1 MKVNESG
8 RSMIEMLGVLAIIGV
23 LSVGGIAGYTKAM
36 AQHKINKTVEQISQI
51 VGNIRTLYFSQ
62 KNYSTITCVSGT
74 TTGCPILKKGH
85 AIPDEMWTSDTAMEN
100 AFGGAFS
107 VKVGGKKATSDTK
120 AFTLVLGSIPEEAC
134 MAIATY
140 DWGSGSSSGLV
151 AVGVNVDIA
160 TSDKAL
166 TGCAACVGV
175 YTANTSAIAIPKG
188 TTVSVPMPADKAA
201 GACQNGETNTIYL
214 KFY

>member
-36 AQHKINKTVEQISQI
+36 AQHKINKTVEQITQI

-62 KNYSTITCVSGT
+62 KDYDSLKCSGNSTG
-74 TTGCPILKKGH
+74 GCAILKKGH

-100 AFGGAFS
+100 AFGGTFGVTTGHKKTTTDKKAFS
-107 VKVGGKKATSDTK
+107 LILAG
-120 AFTLVLGSIPEEAC
+120 LPEEAC
-134 MAIATY
+134 MSIATY

-151 AVGVNVDIA
+151 ALSINSDIA
-160 TSDKAL
+160 TSSL
-166 TGCAACVGV
+166 INCTGTAAASGKVVAC
-175 YTANTSAIAIPKG
+175 PKG
-188 TTVSVPMPADKAA
+188 STTPVPMPADKAA
-201 GACQNGETNTIYL
+201 TACGDDNTLYL